1 MTESKPVPARTPRIL
16 VADDDPRLLESVRG
30 LLATQGL
37 TIDTASGGGAAI
49 ERLRNAH
56 YDLLLLDLC
65 MPELDGRDVL
75 RFMRAA
81 ELETLTVVISGNSSV
96 DDVAGALREG
106 AHDYLKKP
114 YQPEELLATVQNAL
128 QKKHLEDANR
138 EMRARL
144 EKSERL
150 HRLIVNN
157 SPDIVFILDHD
168 GRFRFVNSRVHEL
181 LGYTHQEVMDSTIL
195 DLIDPADHDKGEYF
209 FQQAG
214 RAHAH
219 IRSIEVA
226 LKPRHAGRGPRH
238 FELAVWPTPPGT
250 DADTVDDRIY
260 GTARDITDRKESEA
274 FINFQAYHDLLTRLP
289 NRALFRDRVDVAI
302 SQAERSAA
310 HLAVMF
316 IDLNRFKVINDSLGH
331 TVGDRLLQAVA
342 QRLQGGIR
350 KGDTLS
356 RFGGDEFTLLLPDL
370 PDTGAALQVAEK
382 ILDCLSTP
390 FHLGDH
396 ELYVGA
402 SIGIAVY
409 PDAGRTL
416 DALIKS
422 ADIAMYHE
430 KKTGKNGVRLFDPA
444 MGGGTPLRL
453 QVEQDMRRALQRE
466 EFLILY
472 QPQVDAASGQ
482 MIGVEALVR
491 WDHPTRGLLGPTE
504 FIPIAEDTRMIVE
517 LDRLTL
523 RGAVHEVRQCQR
535 NGMPEMRLAVNLS
548 PVLVER
554 EDFVETILETLK
566 QADFPPHLLE
576 VEITESLLMSDAHQT
591 VEKLNALCAAGIQVA
606 VDDFG
611 TGYSSLGYLQ
621 KLPVHTL
628 KIDRSFTNTI
638 CGEDEACIVN
648 AIVSMARGLH
658 MNIVAEGVETRLHY
672 DYLHDLGCPVMQGFL
687 FGQPGPLS
695 TLLEDR
701 TRYPGPARSRRAASV
716 PDTP

>member
-1 MTESKPVPARTPRIL
+1 MTDSDAEPGRVPRIL
-16 VADDDPRLLESVRG
+16 VADDDPRLIDSVRG

-37 TIDTASGGGAAI
+37 TIDAASGGGAAI
-49 ERLRNAH
+49 ECLRNAH

-81 ELETLTVVISGNSSV
+81 ELDTLTVVISGNSSV

-157 SPDIVFILDHD
+157 SPDIVFILDHE

-181 LGYTHQEVMDSTIL
+181 LGYTHQEIMGHSIL
-195 DLIDPADHDKGEYF
+195 DLIEPSDRDKAEYF

-226 LKPRHAGRGPRH
+226 MQPRHAGRGPRH
-238 FELAVWPTPPGT
+238 FELAVWPTPPGDEST
-250 DADTVDDRIY
+250 APDDRIY

-302 SQAERSAA
+302 SHAERSAS

-316 IDLNRFKVINDSLGH
+316 IDLNRFKIINDSLGH

-342 QRLQGGIR
+342 QRLQDGIR

-382 ILDCLSTP
+382 LLDCLSAP

-409 PDAGRTL
+409 PDAGHTL

-430 KKTGKNGVRLFDPA
+430 KKTGKNGARLFDPA

-466 EFLILY
+466 EFHILY

-491 WDHPTRGLLGPTE
+491 WDHPTRGMLGPTE

-523 RGAVHEVRQCQR
+523 RGAVREVRECQR
-535 NGMPEMRLAVNLS
+535 NGIPDLRLAVNLS
-548 PVLVER
+548 PVLVDR

-576 VEITESLLMSDAHQT
+576 IEITESLLMTDAHQT
-591 VEKLNALCAAGIQVA
+591 VQKLNRLCATGIQVA

-628 KIDRSFTNTI
+628 KIDRSFTSTI

-658 MNIVAEGVETRLHY
+658 LNIVAEGVETRLHY
-672 DYLHDLGCPVMQGFL
+672 DYLHHLGCPVMQGFL
-687 FGQPGPLS
+687 FGQPAPLS
-695 TLLEDR
+695 TLLEER
-701 TRYPGPARSRRAASV
+701 TRYPGAALPWRSTGVSNA
-716 PDTP
+716 P